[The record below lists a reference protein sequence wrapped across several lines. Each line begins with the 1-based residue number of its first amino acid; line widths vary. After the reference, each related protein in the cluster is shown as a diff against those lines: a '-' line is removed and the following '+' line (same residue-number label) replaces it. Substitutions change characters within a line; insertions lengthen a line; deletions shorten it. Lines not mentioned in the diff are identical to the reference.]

1 MKLKEIISSVL
12 AVFCI
17 TSIINFFQNDRNEI
31 VSDRGLQVLNDESLM
46 SQVREEIN
54 RRKIDGQSG
63 PIIIKFK

>member
-31 VSDRGLQVLNDESLM
+31 ISDRGLQVLNDESLM
-46 SQVREEIN
+46 SQVRKEIN
-54 RRKIDGQSG
+54 KRKIDGQSG

>member
-31 VSDRGLQVLNDESLM
+31 ISDRGLRVLGDESLM
-46 SQVREEIN
+46 SQVKEEIN
-54 RRKIDGQSG
+54 RRNANGQSG
-63 PIIIKFK
+63 PIIIKFE

>member
-31 VSDRGLQVLNDESLM
+31 ISDRGLQVLNDESLM
-46 SQVREEIN
+46 SQVRKEIN
-54 RRKIDGQSG
+54 KRKIEGQSG